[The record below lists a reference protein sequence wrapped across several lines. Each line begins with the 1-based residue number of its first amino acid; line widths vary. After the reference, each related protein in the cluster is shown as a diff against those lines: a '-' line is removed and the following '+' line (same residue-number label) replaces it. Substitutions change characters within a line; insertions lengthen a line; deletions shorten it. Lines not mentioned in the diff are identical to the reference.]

1 MIPNRKKTLLSH
13 FKDSKK
19 WRLILKTLFQVWINL
34 INLSLEFNSF
44 NVGKGA
50 QLAIQIFAKT
60 LIFTQSI
67 LQLAYNSTFF
77 ELLAQNISK
86 YMWIVDFLP
95 ISFLGRFFGIIVLST
110 IFRNLPT
117 EGSTSSG
124 LIIISSSLNVIRI
137 FRGFVL
143 LSSGIP
149 MDIIL

>member
-1 MIPNRKKTLLSH
+1 M
-13 FKDSKK
+13 
-19 WRLILKTLFQVWINL
+19 
-34 INLSLEFNSF
+34 NLSLEFNTF
-44 NVGKGA
+44 NVGKGV
-50 QLAIQIFAKT
+50 QLAIKFFAKT
-60 LIFTQSI
+60 LIFTQSV

-137 FRGFVL
+137 FRGLVL

-149 MDIIL
+149 MDIIV